1 MFTFLSYP
9 RYRNQACCCGF
20 WRLSVWLGRHI
31 VRACA
36 FTRTRCVSMIS
47 QRSAGR
53 TNLWQYRVSQH
64 CVYFGRGD
72 SGRPFWLNINR
83 PYRLYRM
90 RGHLRR
96 PPSQLL
102 QSALVDGLSAG
113 SADLQIG
120 TSDTLTS
127 PDYRLKLKLRQFS
140 FTPNGEAVIALDA
153 VIKSRQ
159 AEILKTA
166 TYSARQPFAVTR
178 PKLRCAPIRTLC
190 NRLLNNYQQILQNCS
205 DAEHRRGKIKRI

>member
-1 MFTFLSYP
+1 MSRIMFTFLKLSSLSQSGLLLRLLAAVCLVGAVTSCAPAPSRTPDVFYD
-9 RYRNQACCCGF
+9 
-20 WRLSVWLGRHI
+20 LSVQPVGQTYGSTASLSI
-31 VRACA
+31 A
-36 FTRTRCVSMIS
+36 SIS
-47 QRSAGR
+47 AQG
-53 TNLWQYRVSQH
+53 VM
-64 CVYFGRGD
+64 
-72 SGRPFWLNINR
+72 SGRPFVTQTSTDPVAYTEL
-83 PYRLYRM
+83 
-90 RGHLRR
+90 RGHLWHI

-166 TYSARQPFAVTR
+166 TYSARQPVAGDTAEAAVR
-178 PKLRCAPIRTLC
+178 A
-190 NRLLNNYQQILQNCS
+190 YQDAVQQI
-205 DAEHRRGKIKRI
+205 AEQLSADIAELF